1 MVLTS
6 PDLTPH
12 PPLPHKR
19 GSQRRFR
26 VGLVLLAT
34 LALVVLTGCGTKG
47 QPPALAAPVQV
58 TLHASD
64 GSATLGQATLTPAY
78 GTHVVVYMHGALIPY
93 SDPQTPAQ
101 LRQGG
106 CYGQVV
112 APLTANAPTGGSSV
126 AVRPDA
132 QKGAMVARAVDP
144 NWFVVVLES
153 AAPDSNVAS
162 CGHPLSDLRQYF
174 DLYEP
179 TKVDQGVGLGIALFE
194 SIIIT
199 EAHISL
205 TQAMPQAGQWS
216 IHSGGCHGATLASG
230 AIAGGATT
238 ASGIV
243 FAPLDTQSW
252 WLAITP
258 NGAAAPRACVKAG

>member
-1 MVLTS
+1 MMA
-6 PDLTPH
+6 PDLTPRT
-12 PPLPHKR
+12 PFPQER
-19 GSQRRFR
+19 GSQRRFAM
-26 VGLVLLAT
+26 GLVLLVT
-34 LALVVLTGCGTKG
+34 LAAMLLAGCGTKG
-47 QPPALAAPVQV
+47 RPPALAAPVQV
-58 TLHASD
+58 TLHTSD

-78 GTHVVVYMHGALIPY
+78 GTHVVVYMHGALISY

-106 CYGQVV
+106 CYGKVV
-112 APLTANAPTGGSSV
+112 APLTANAPAGGSTV
-126 AVRPDA
+126 AVRPDT
-132 QKGAMVARAVDP
+132 QKGAMVAQAVDP

-153 AAPDSNVAS
+153 AAPDAKVVS

-179 TKVDQGVGLGIALFE
+179 AKVDQGVGLGIALFE

-205 TQAMPQAGQWS
+205 AQTTPQAGQWS

-230 AIAGGATT
+230 AIAAGATT

-258 NGAAAPRACVKAG
+258 NGAAAPSACVKAG

>member
-1 MVLTS
+1 MMA
-6 PDLTPH
+6 PNLTPRT
-12 PPLPHKR
+12 PFPQER
-19 GSQRRFR
+19 GSQRRFAM
-26 VGLVLLAT
+26 GLVLLVT
-34 LALVVLTGCGTKG
+34 LAAMLLAGCGTKG

-58 TLHASD
+58 TLHTSD

-106 CYGQVV
+106 CYGKVV
-112 APLTANAPTGGSSV
+112 APLTANAPTGGSTV
-126 AVRPDA
+126 AVRTDT
-132 QKGAMVARAVDP
+132 QKGAMVAQAVDP

-153 AAPDSNVAS
+153 AAPDAKVVS

-179 TKVDQGVGLGIALFE
+179 AKVDQGVGLGIALFE

-199 EAHISL
+199 ETHISL
-205 TQAMPQAGQWS
+205 AQTTPQAGQWS

-230 AIAGGATT
+230 AIAASATT

-258 NGAAAPRACVKAG
+258 NGAAAPSACVKAG